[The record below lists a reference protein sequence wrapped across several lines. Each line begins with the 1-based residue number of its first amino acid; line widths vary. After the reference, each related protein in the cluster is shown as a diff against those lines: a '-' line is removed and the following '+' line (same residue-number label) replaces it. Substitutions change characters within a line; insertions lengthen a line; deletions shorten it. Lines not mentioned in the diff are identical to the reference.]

1 LSPRKFSFCFC
12 FSHIFC
18 ESVSCCR
25 RHRRP
30 LVVTMA
36 HAIFLLLLLQPL
48 LSCALA
54 ATDIQSA
61 NPTIRDTQS
70 PSTEAGEESLSQ
82 KLALSSLEPRN
93 SSKPFALRTLPL
105 GASITWGYKSPDGN
119 GYREFLRNNMT
130 SAGWE
135 VNMVGSLRHGSM
147 TDNVSLVVFSFFS
160 F

>member
-1 LSPRKFSFCFC
+1 
-12 FSHIFC
+12 
-18 ESVSCCR
+18 
-25 RHRRP
+25 
-30 LVVTMA
+30 MA

-147 TDNVSLVVFSFFS
+147 TDNVRLVVFSFS